1 MDENRL
7 TLHQECPAGTVA
19 TLKDQPK
26 DVTSQKKTK
35 ISSPGAQADISP
47 ISKLVNPTS
56 KNKHQKRLPHKSC
69 SRTVTYDCK
78 TRTFVAR
85 KSKHKC
91 RRVERVKI
99 ATQHGHSN
107 SVIQKKPTAR
117 KTTNPG
123 CPLDLVK
130 TKAVQLSERIQPKEK
145 MDVTKLYTKLQCT
158 EGSVAESHLIHQSK
172 TGENLPQVTTR
183 RAPLQNRRN
192 CWLGSPR
199 IPDGYPH
206 FHGNKKVRQKTAR
219 ASLRNAISARHV
231 KYSSM
236 HLPHKVQK
244 VQLKCCTE
252 RQHPAGEKKGNNST
266 FSLNGENTAKR
277 PGKHCNLSNDKPGE
291 SVTCSLPH
299 ANSMVVRKCSV
310 TTGQKLESVVS
321 RLWATV
327 CHSGKEQG
335 NTTENI
341 SGPKAQKLQ
350 YDMSEMIDYGDME
363 KANNCRQQDCSF
375 QTVMDN
381 PRKPASTEV
390 DRLYSGEKSWTGQA
404 EGGGICKEG
413 LSLRLCSTLETSE
426 PTCGEIMEGRQA
438 DVEEPPT
445 LEWMGGGGSPICHSN
460 DTSPPKLDRIPRNL
474 SISDP
479 VTVPILRMS
488 ADPSVTGKSEETIS
502 CLLKQEVGTTL
513 PDTSTSPQGY
523 VCSTS
528 EVVRPENYRCTA
540 EQVQNSELLTFPQ
553 DPYPDVDKVNGQY
566 FMSFSN
572 QEALEAHKTVEARVE
587 KEFRLD
593 SRVFIQDVMEY
604 KLLYGKQ
611 KKKKRK
617 HKAPEG
623 WNPGLHNR
631 HTRYNMMLVEEVL
644 KKRVI
649 LSGICTQAAV
659 QIDPTQTANTNQTSC
674 VSYLPAAI
682 MAPPSKRRKGG
693 DGLVSK
699 LLGCENLHWKRKAR
713 LMWDM
718 VQAGTRHDM
727 VQAGTRH
734 DMVQAGTRHDM
745 VQAGT
750 RHDMVQAGTRHDMV
764 QAGTRHD
771 MVQAGT
777 RHDMVQAG
785 TRHDMVQAGTR
796 HDMVQAGTSHDMVQA
811 GTRHDMVQAGTR
823 HDMVQ
828 AGTRHD
834 MVQAGTR
841 HDMVQAGTRHDM
853 VQAGTRH
860 DMVQAGT
867 RHDMVQAGTRH
878 DMVQAG
884 TRHDMVQAG
893 TSHDMVQAGTRHDM
907 VQAGTRHDMVKAGT
921 RHDMVQAGTSHD
933 MIQAGTRHDMV
944 QAGTSHDMVQAGTSH
959 DMVQA
964 GTSHDMVQAGTRHD
978 MVQAGTRHDMV
989 QAGTRHDMVQAGTRH
1004 VMMQAGTRHD
1014 MVQAGTRH
1022 DMVQAGTRH
1031 VMMQA
1036 GTRHDMVQAGT
1047 RHVMMQA
1054 GARHDMVQ
1062 AGTRHVMMQAGTR
1075 HDMVQA
1081 GTRHDMV
1088 QAGTGHDMV
1097 QAGIR
1102 DVMVQSGNRHK
1113 MALEHAGTRH
1123 NNIQAGS
1130 RHDMIHAGTSHNMIQ
1145 AGTRYHMSSSGV
1157 AEEGGCYHGNTESQ
1171 YNTTGDDDHQFSLSG
1186 DGQPAEK
1193 SPRTLNYF
1201 GSEDIQAE
1209 NKLQVLDIQL
1219 ICTWDQGISLDMCLK
1234 HNGQQ

>member
-1 MDENRL
+1 M
-7 TLHQECPAGTVA
+7 
-19 TLKDQPK
+19 
-26 DVTSQKKTK
+26 
-35 ISSPGAQADISP
+35 AQ
-47 ISKLVNPTS
+47 
-56 KNKHQKRLPHKSC
+56 
-69 SRTVTYDCK
+69 
-78 TRTFVAR
+78 
-85 KSKHKC
+85 
-91 RRVERVKI
+91 
-99 ATQHGHSN
+99 
-107 SVIQKKPTAR
+107 
-117 KTTNPG
+117 
-123 CPLDLVK
+123 
-130 TKAVQLSERIQPKEK
+130 
-145 MDVTKLYTKLQCT
+145 
-158 EGSVAESHLIHQSK
+158 SHLIHQST
-172 TGENLPQVTTR
+172 TGENLPQMMTR
-183 RAPLQNRRN
+183 RGPLQNRRN

-199 IPDGYPH
+199 VPDGYPH

-244 VQLKCCTE
+244 VQLKYCTE
-252 RQHPAGEKKGNNST
+252 RQNSAGDKKGNKST
-266 FSLNGENTAKR
+266 FSLNGEDTAKR
-277 PGKHCNLSNDKPGE
+277 PGEHCDLSNDKPGE

-327 CHSGKEQG
+327 RHSDKERL

-341 SGPKAQKLQ
+341 SVPEAPEPQC
-350 YDMSEMIDYGDME
+350 DMSEMIDYDNME
-363 KANNCRQQDCSF
+363 NANNCHQQDCSF
-375 QTVMDN
+375 QTIKDN
-381 PRKPASTEV
+381 TRKPGAEV
-390 DRLYSGEKSWTGQA
+390 DRLYSGGRSWTGQA
-404 EGGGICKEG
+404 EGSGICKEG

-426 PTCGEIMEGRQA
+426 PTCGEIMEGIQA
-438 DVEEPPT
+438 DVEELPT
-445 LEWMGGGGSPICHSN
+445 LEWMGGEGSPTCHSI
-460 DTSPPKLDRIPRNL
+460 DTSPPKLDRISCNL
-474 SISDP
+474 SSDL
-479 VTVPILRMS
+479 VTVPIVRMPT
-488 ADPSVTGKSEETIS
+488 DPSVTRKTEETIS
-502 CLLKQEVGTTL
+502 CLLEQKVGTTL
-513 PDTSTSPQGY
+513 PDTSTSPHGY
-523 VCSTS
+523 VYSTS

-553 DPYPDVDKVNGQY
+553 DPYPDVDKVNGQH

-644 KKRVI
+644 KKRVV
-649 LSGICTQAAV
+649 LSGICTQAAM

-674 VSYLPAAI
+674 VSSCRVPAAI

-734 DMVQAGTRHDM
+734 DMVQAGTRRDSAQAGTRHDM
-745 VQAGT
+745 VQAGTRHDMVQAGTRRDSAQAGTRHDMVQAGTRHDIVQAGT

-785 TRHDMVQAGTR
+785 TRHDIVQAGTRHDMVQAGTR
-796 HDMVQAGTSHDMVQA
+796 HDMVQAGTRHDIVQA

-841 HDMVQAGTRHDM
+841 HDMVQAGTRHDI

-884 TRHDMVQAG
+884 TRHDIVQA
-893 TSHDMVQAGTRHDM
+893 VTRHD
-907 VQAGTRHDMVKAGT
+907 
-921 RHDMVQAGTSHD
+921 
-933 MIQAGTRHDMV
+933 
-944 QAGTSHDMVQAGTSH
+944 
-959 DMVQA
+959 
-964 GTSHDMVQAGTRHD
+964 
-978 MVQAGTRHDMV
+978 
-989 QAGTRHDMVQAGTRH
+989 
-1004 VMMQAGTRHD
+1004 
-1014 MVQAGTRH
+1014 
-1022 DMVQAGTRH
+1022 
-1031 VMMQA
+1031 
-1036 GTRHDMVQAGT
+1036 
-1047 RHVMMQA
+1047 
-1054 GARHDMVQ
+1054 
-1062 AGTRHVMMQAGTR
+1062 
-1075 HDMVQA
+1075 
-1081 GTRHDMV
+1081 
-1088 QAGTGHDMV
+1088 
-1097 QAGIR
+1097 
-1102 DVMVQSGNRHK
+1102 
-1113 MALEHAGTRH
+1113 
-1123 NNIQAGS
+1123 
-1130 RHDMIHAGTSHNMIQ
+1130 MIQ

-1157 AEEGGCYHGNTESQ
+1157 AEEVWLLPWEHRITVQ
-1171 YNTTGDDDHQFSLSG
+1171 YNCPRPSLQERHIKALYRSDKKG
-1186 DGQPAEK
+1186 LMRGCMV
-1193 SPRTLNYF
+1193 TLAAGTRCDFLDRENLPYF
-1201 GSEDIQAE
+1201 EEVNNQMIYF
-1209 NKLQVLDIQL
+1209 LYI
-1219 ICTWDQGISLDMCLK
+1219 
-1234 HNGQQ
+1234 